1 MTILQHLAT
10 FFFGPNDQRN
20 VVVTKSNNNNS
31 NLPTTENDL
40 KKDQPLHLPPYA
52 GLERYKLLDKLGE

>member
-10 FFFGPNDQRN
+10 LFFGPNDRRDAI
-20 VVVTKSNNNNS
+20 VTKSNTS
-31 NLPTTENDL
+31 IPTIENDHH
-40 KKDQPLHLPPYA
+40 DQPLYIPPYA